1 MGNDVKNL
9 WVDTSALTGLQQK
22 VDDDICS
29 VFMRWADN
37 EAPYFTEASDLFA
50 DLVRPA
56 VMLQANPTMADLIEM
71 NLSFTEWF
79 LFEYPLLHGL
89 TPVELCAGEGPIG
102 EDWAG
107 SASLGEGMRCELSTS
122 RFSLRGVLHY
132 ANSPSGSSPYGAEDG
147 DGASSADRAIRLSQV
162 ADTQRFSQFCIK
174 GVGAD
179 GLVKLRDLVYGEEI
193 ELRQADIAST
203 PEWRHCIF
211 GLRVAKV
218 DGTWLQV
225 GKSCFCDKA
234 PDAELGQGTTPSP
247 ARVRPDT
254 GSLFLD
260 LLRETIGIDGFYTPE
275 ARVVA

>member
-37 EAPYFTEASDLFA
+37 EAPYFNEASDLFA

-56 VMLQANPTMADLIEM
+56 VMLQSNPSTADLIEM

-79 LFEYPLLHGL
+79 LFEYPLLRGL
-89 TPVELCAGEGPIG
+89 TPVELCAAEAGLDDGGVGPLSELEGV
-102 EDWAG
+102 
-107 SASLGEGMRCELSTS
+107 RCELSTS
-122 RFSLRGVLHY
+122 HFSLHGVLHY
-132 ANSPSGSSPYGAEDG
+132 AGSASSPVPHDAGACG
-147 DGASSADRAIRLSQV
+147 GASSTDRAIRLSQV
-162 ADTQRFSQFCIK
+162 ADTQRFSQFCIRK
-174 GVGAD
+174 VGED
-179 GLVKLRDLVYGEEI
+179 GLVTLHDLVYGDEI
-193 ELRQADIAST
+193 ELRQTDIANT
-203 PEWRHCIF
+203 PEWRHCVF

-218 DGTWLQV
+218 DGAWLQV

-234 PDAELGQGTTPSP
+234 PDTKCGRGSDPEA

>member
-1 MGNDVKNL
+1 MGNGVKNL
-9 WVDTSALTGLQQK
+9 WVDTNALTGLQQK

-37 EAPYFTEASDLFA
+37 EAPYFAEASDLFA

-56 VMLQANPTMADLIEM
+56 VMLQTNPTTADLIEM

-79 LFEYPLLHGL
+79 LFEYPLLRGL
-89 TPVELCAGEGPIG
+89 TPIELCAGEGDVG

-107 SASLGEGMRCELSTS
+107 SASLGEGVRCELSTS

-132 ANSPSGSSPYGAEDG
+132 ANSPSGSSPCAAGDG
-147 DGASSADRAIRLSQV
+147 DGASSTDRAIRLSQV
-162 ADTQRFSQFCIK
+162 ADTQRFSQFCIQE
-174 GVGAD
+174 VGSD
-179 GLVKLRDLVYGEEI
+179 GLVKLRDLVYGEDI
-193 ELRQADIAST
+193 ELRQADIAGT
-203 PEWRHCIF
+203 PEWRHCVF

-218 DGTWLQV
+218 DGVWLQV

-234 PDAELGQGTTPSP
+234 PETERGQGSAPAP
-247 ARVRPDT
+247 ARVRPDS
-254 GSLFLD
+254 GSLFVD